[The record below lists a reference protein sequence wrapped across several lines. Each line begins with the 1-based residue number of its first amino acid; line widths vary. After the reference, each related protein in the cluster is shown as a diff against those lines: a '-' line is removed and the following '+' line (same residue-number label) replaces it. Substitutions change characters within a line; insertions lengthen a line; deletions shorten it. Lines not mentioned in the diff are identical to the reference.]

1 MVEAMLSSGVPLA
14 ELAASLKEFP
24 QVLRNVRVREKADFK
39 QFPELIRVMEEIKA
53 ELAGAGRLDV
63 RYSGTEPLARV
74 MVEGEDQEK
83 IEGLAGRMTTV
94 ITKYLGE

>member
-1 MVEAMLSSGVPLA
+1 
-14 ELAASLKEFP
+14 
-24 QVLRNVRVREKADFK
+24 VRVREKADFK
-39 QFPELIRVMEEIKA
+39 QFPELIRIMEEIKA
-53 ELAGAGRLDV
+53 ELAGTGRLDV

-83 IEGLAGRMTTV
+83 IESLAGRMTAV